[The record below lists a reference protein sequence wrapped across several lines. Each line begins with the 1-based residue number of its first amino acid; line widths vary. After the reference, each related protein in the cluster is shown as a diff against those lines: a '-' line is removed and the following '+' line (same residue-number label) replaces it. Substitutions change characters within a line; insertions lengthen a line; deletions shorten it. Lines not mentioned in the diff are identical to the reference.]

1 MNKAIVLQSSLTIF
15 AKWQNNAEMIS
26 EVWPQKLAIK
36 KIAGRMRSNIKS

>member
-1 MNKAIVLQSSLTIF
+1 
-15 AKWQNNAEMIS
+15 MIS